1 MFSRSRKAKGSA
13 NDQRRTHE
21 AHLTNLSELGL
32 LGPGLIPPRSGG
44 GGGWGKEIERPTY
57 TSSTVRSFNNGA
69 SLPEKNVSI
78 AGGTLR
84 APSHRSSP
92 STGSIKSRESSSRAG
107 SSTGIMN
114 SDRTRSRRE
123 RTFVGSECAVCEE
136 PLEHTLRGERILQ
149 FSCTHVSHEACFY
162 EFIREFESQYCPTC
176 NAPLHLD
183 TSRGGN
189 VLDIG
194 KDMDRLLPPSRQNDG
209 ADANGEP
216 EKISSMV
223 RSVSVQDSRSQG
235 TPTPTQP
242 WDDQAARP
250 PSRGSNQRQ
259 GAGGMGMGRD
269 MGRDMGREMGMGGG
283 HPNYQ
288 PNNSYQPNNNYQ
300 QNNYQQNGGP
310 PARGTLRDSRDT
322 GPMSDRYTT
331 PSRHARSDSEATG
344 VASSG
349 GYPETTQSG
358 PPRRHDYDVQAME
371 TSLASPRGHMT
382 RNPIPAPT
390 VTVRSEF
397 PTISRSRQQQ
407 TLTCLVTVEVPDIKW
422 RPDPEDLQNGPPM
435 MPPQSVRADEGAFAM
450 RPSSPAR
457 SAPRFYPYESPEVLA
472 EMTENLRN
480 RVDNWHGLDFSR
492 FGKLRLYG
500 TLRVGK
506 DKVSWQELECF
517 LFAEML
523 ICVKEKKNAQPAA
536 TQWGDDDSVPRKS
549 TRCTLKGS
557 ILIKKHLN
565 EVSESGT
572 VDENVLTL
580 SLSVAE
586 LPHFHLRFENR
597 NQLKLWQQA
606 LLDLNA
612 VETSPVR
619 SPDYDRGDFSE
630 TDEDDWQ
637 QRTPSSSR
645 PQRVSSL
652 GSSWGGA
659 KSATTAPTEYTNFAR
674 SPLQQSVHVPVDVVV
689 VVPISASMQGV
700 KINLVRDALRFM
712 VHTLG
717 ERDRMGLVTFG
728 SSGGGVPIV
737 GMTTK
742 AWSGWSNVLNSI
754 KPVGQKSHRADVVE
768 GANVAMDLLM
778 GRKYNNP
785 IATIMLISDASTSD
799 ADSVDFVVSR
809 AEAAKYVFSH
819 NDFQLNDAKSSR
831 ITIHS
836 FGLGMTHKPD
846 TMIELSTRTKA
857 SYTYVKDWM
866 MLRECL
872 AGCLGAMQ
880 TLSHQNVKLKLKLP
894 EGSPAK
900 FHKISGALQITKRA
914 TGRDAEAA
922 LGDLRFGDKRD
933 ILVQL
938 VIMPDNTSQEQLP
951 QDPWD
956 NIVSG
961 LEALGGPV
969 DQDELQRTVSV
980 EEVPLIQADL
990 SWGDILRDGTVQHT
1004 RPSLLAITMLPASSR
1019 NKSWTS
1025 SSPPIPPHPHIVQ
1038 RRMELLTSDMLTRAL
1053 TLVSRG
1059 QHDRAHTLLNETRSI
1074 LKGLGKGGLP
1084 PVPPSGAL
1092 PPVPSSSKSQPSTP
1106 HPANDTSS
1114 PTVSISTPDR
1124 KHSPSPTRAS
1134 SSSVT
1139 GVNQPQGIPRSRSN
1153 DGLSAFGNGGTVA
1166 AGIDA
1171 NTVAALDA
1179 ELESS
1184 LEWINHPAVFGRDSR
1199 KAVLQA
1205 IGVISSQR
1213 AFTFRTPIESL
1224 WAGRVSGV
1232 KKLTGKS
1239 REWREEGGGEGG
1251 IMEEA

>member
-1 MFSRSRKAKGSA
+1 MF
-13 NDQRRTHE
+13 RRLRRNQDHDTASVKTRDE
-21 AHLTNLSELGL
+21 DRALAVNLREFGL
-32 LGPGLIPPRSGG
+32 
-44 GGGWGKEIERPTY
+44 
-57 TSSTVRSFNNGA
+57 
-69 SLPEKNVSI
+69 
-78 AGGTLR
+78 
-84 APSHRSSP
+84 
-92 STGSIKSRESSSRAG
+92 SSSRASKSSSRRPQTG
-107 SSTGIMN
+107 SDSRPFTETQSINSKSLRGQDSVSSTGSVHSGLSNN
-114 SDRTRSRRE
+114 SRRVGGIDNNVMSSNADRSRSRRE

-176 NAPLHLD
+176 DAPLHLD

-189 VLDIG
+189 VIDIG
-194 KDMDRLLPPSRQNDG
+194 RPAILGQLDSTLTTSQ
-209 ADANGEP
+209 
-216 EKISSMV
+216 EKISNMV
-223 RSVSVQDSRSQG
+223 RSVGTDS
-235 TPTPTQP
+235 
-242 WDDQAARP
+242 
-250 PSRGSNQRQ
+250 
-259 GAGGMGMGRD
+259 
-269 MGRDMGREMGMGGG
+269 
-283 HPNYQ
+283 
-288 PNNSYQPNNNYQ
+288 
-300 QNNYQQNGGP
+300 
-310 PARGTLRDSRDT
+310 
-322 GPMSDRYTT
+322 
-331 PSRHARSDSEATG
+331 SEATG

-358 PPRRHDYDVQAME
+358 PARRHDYDVQAME
-371 TSLASPRGHMT
+371 TTPTSPRPIT
-382 RNPIPAPT
+382 RNPIPAPI

-397 PTISRSRQQQ
+397 PTLSRSRQQQ
-407 TLTCLVTVEVPDIKW
+407 TLTCLVTVEVPDNKW
-422 RPDPEDLQNGPPM
+422 RPDPEDLGAPAPQPPVPNRAEEAYGR
-435 MPPQSVRADEGAFAM
+435 PP
-450 RPSSPAR
+450 SPAR
-457 SAPRFYPYESPEVLA
+457 SAPRFYPYESTDALE
-472 EMTENLRN
+472 EMTDSLRN

-523 ICVKEKKNAQPAA
+523 ICVKEKKIPQSQ
-536 TQWGDDDSVPRKS
+536 QWDENGQPRKT

-565 EVSESGT
+565 EVSETGNI
-572 VDENVLTL
+572 DENILTL
-580 SLSVAE
+580 SLSVVE
-586 LPHFHLRFENR
+586 LPQFHLRFENR

-619 SPDYDRGDFSE
+619 SPEYDRGESE
-630 TDEDDWQ
+630 TDEELDWQ
-637 QRTPSSSR
+637 RSR
-645 PQRVSSL
+645 PQRVSSVA
-652 GSSWGGA
+652 SSWNGA
-659 KSATTAPTEYTNFAR
+659 RSTTTAPTDYTNFPR
-674 SPLQQSVHVPVDVVV
+674 SPAMSKSVHVPIDVVV
-689 VVPISASMQGV
+689 VVPISSSMQGV
-700 KINLVRDALRFM
+700 KINLVRDALKFM
-712 VHTLG
+712 VNTLG

-728 SSGGGVPIV
+728 SGGGGVPIV

-742 AWSGWSNVLNSI
+742 AWPGWSNILTSI

-778 GRKYNNP
+778 QRKYNNP
-785 IATIMLISDASTSD
+785 IASIMLISDASTSD

-809 AEAAKYVFSH
+809 AEAAK
-819 NDFQLNDAKSSR
+819 

-872 AGCLGAMQ
+872 AGCLGSMQ
-880 TLSHQNVKLKLKLP
+880 TLSHQNVKLKLRLP

-914 TGRDAEAA
+914 TGRDAEAS

-933 ILVQL
+933 VLVQL
-938 VIMPDNTSQEQLP
+938 VILPDNTSQEQLP

-961 LEALGGPV
+961 LEALGGPM
-969 DQDELQRTVSV
+969 DNDNERTLSV

-990 SWGDILRDGTVQHT
+990 SWGDILREGTVTHMP
-1004 RPSLLAITMLPASSR
+1004 RPSLLAITMLPVSGSSKKPWQ
-1019 NKSWTS
+1019 N
-1025 SSPPIPPHPHIVQ
+1025 SPPIPPHPSIVQ

-1084 PVPPSGAL
+1084 PIPPTGK
-1092 PPVPSSSKSQPSTP
+1092 PNPSAPSTP
-1106 HPANDTSS
+1106 HPGNDAS
-1114 PTVSISTPDR
+1114 PGLSPTPDR
-1124 KHSPSPTRAS
+1124 RRSPSPPAS
-1134 SSSVT
+1134 AISGTNGPPSSQL
-1139 GVNQPQGIPRSRSN
+1139 GRSRST
-1153 DGLSAFGNGGTVA
+1153 DGLGLS

-1184 LEWINHPAVFGRDSR
+1184 LEWINHPAVFSRDSR

-1213 AFTFRTPIESL
+1213 AFTYRTPIEGL
-1224 WAGRVSGV
+1224 WACRVSGV
-1232 KKLTGKS
+1232 KNLTEKS
-1239 REWREEGGGEGG
+1239 REWREDGGGEGG
-1251 IMEEA
+1251 ITEES

>member
-1 MFSRSRKAKGSA
+1 MFSRSRKGSKGFSFGSSSSKDKDAQA
-13 NDQRRTHE
+13 N
-21 AHLTNLSELGL
+21 HLVDLGL
-32 LGPGLIPPRSGG
+32 VSPKAVQEPYRPGTAATARTNNTWADAP
-44 GGGWGKEIERPTY
+44 
-57 TSSTVRSFNNGA
+57 SF
-69 SLPEKNVSI
+69 PEKNVSI
-78 AGGTLR
+78 ARGTGGQ
-84 APSHRSSP
+84 RSSSSVRSGG
-92 STGSIKSRESSSRAG
+92 STHRRGDSYSSNNMASGAG
-107 SSTGIMN
+107 RN
-114 SDRTRSRRE
+114 RRE

-136 PLEHTLRGERILQ
+136 PLEHTLQGERILQ
-149 FSCTHVSHEACFY
+149 FSCSHVSHEACFY
-162 EFIREFESQYCPTC
+162 EFIREFEAQFCPSC
-176 NAPLHLD
+176 DAPLHLD

-189 VLDIG
+189 VLDI
-194 KDMDRLLPPSRQNDG
+194 
-209 ADANGEP
+209 
-216 EKISSMV
+216 EKISSLV
-223 RSVSVQDSRSQG
+223 KSSHPTDNRSHH
-235 TPTPTQP
+235 TPTPTATP
-242 WDDQAARP
+242 WDNPTPRPTSIESSQRNMPSTHTRDSTAR
-250 PSRGSNQRQ
+250 ST
-259 GAGGMGMGRD
+259 GRD
-269 MGRDMGREMGMGGG
+269 
-283 HPNYQ
+283 
-288 PNNSYQPNNNYQ
+288 
-300 QNNYQQNGGP
+300 
-310 PARGTLRDSRDT
+310 RDSSQPT
-322 GPMSDRYTT
+322 TSERYG
-331 PSRHARSDSEATG
+331 PSRHARSDSEITG
-344 VASSG
+344 VESSG

-371 TSLASPRGHMT
+371 TTPGSPRGIT

-397 PTISRSRQQQ
+397 PTINRSRQQQ
-407 TLTCLVTVEVPDIKW
+407 TLTCLITVEVPDNKW
-422 RPDPEDLQNGPPM
+422 RPDPEDLGSAPPGPP
-435 MPPQSVRADEGAFAM
+435 SVNARIDDAFA
-450 RPSSPAR
+450 RPPSPAR
-457 SAPRFYPYESPEVLA
+457 SAPRFYPYESREVLE
-472 EMTENLRN
+472 EMTENLRS

-506 DKVSWQELECF
+506 DKQSWQELECF

-523 ICVKEKKNAQPAA
+523 ICVKEKRISLAG
-536 TQWGDDDSVPRKS
+536 QWDENGMPKKV

-565 EVSESGT
+565 EVSETGNI
-572 VDENVLTL
+572 DENVLTL
-580 SLSVAE
+580 NLSVAE
-586 LPHFHLRFENR
+586 LPQFHLRFENR
-597 NQLKLWQQA
+597 NQLKLWHQA

-619 SPDYDRGDFSE
+619 SPEYDRGEFSE

-637 QRTPSSSR
+637 RGSR
-645 PQRVSSL
+645 RQRVSSVA
-652 GSSWGGA
+652 SSWGGP
-659 KSATTAPTEYTNFAR
+659 KSVTTAPTEYTNFQR
-674 SPLQQSVHVPVDVVV
+674 SPTMLPASIHVPIDVVV
-689 VVPISASMQGV
+689 VVPISSSMQGV
-700 KINLVRDALRFM
+700 KINLVRDALKFM
-712 VHTLG
+712 VNTLG

-728 SSGGGVPIV
+728 SGGGGVPIV

-742 AWSGWSNVLNSI
+742 AWPGWSNVLSSI
-754 KPVGQKSHRADVVE
+754 RPVGQKSHRADVVE

-778 GRKYNNP
+778 QRKYNNP

-809 AEAAKYVFSH
+809 AEAAK
-819 NDFQLNDAKSSR
+819 

-872 AGCLGAMQ
+872 AGCLGSMQ

-914 TGRDAEAA
+914 TGRDAEAS

-933 ILVQL
+933 VLVQL
-938 VIMPDNTSQEQLP
+938 VIVPDNTSQEQLP

-961 LEALGGPV
+961 LEALGGAGDGD
-969 DQDELQRTVSV
+969 DQRVTSV
-980 EEVPLIQADL
+980 EELPLIQADL
-990 SWGDILRDGTVQHT
+990 TWGDILRDGTLSHLP
-1004 RPSLLAITMLPASSR
+1004 RPSLLAITMLPTLTKQK
-1019 NKSWTS
+1019 NSWAN
-1025 SSPPIPPHPHIVQ
+1025 SPPIPPHPNIVQ

-1084 PVPPSGAL
+1084 PIPPPTA
-1092 PPVPSSSKSQPSTP
+1092 PPNRSLPSTP
-1106 HPANDTSS
+1106 HPGNDNS
-1114 PTVSISTPDR
+1114 PSITPDR
-1124 KHSPSPTRAS
+1124 KQTPSPTQSVNS
-1134 SSSVT
+1134 SAVNGYSVA
-1139 GVNQPQGIPRSRSN
+1139 GIGRSRSN
-1153 DGLSAFGNGGTVA
+1153 DGLGLG

-1184 LEWINHPAVFGRDSR
+1184 LEWIGHPAVFGRDSR

-1224 WAGRVSGV
+1224 WAGRIVGV
-1232 KKLTGKS
+1232 KKLTSKS
-1239 REWREEGGGEGG
+1239 REWREDGGGEGG